1 MGYTTPVDVSL
12 VDEENSTGA
21 LLGAFGTFTG
31 EFKDVSVY
39 SSLSVSCKSDVPS
52 NFNGVIID
60 WSTDGISLDLAPQ
73 RFTFDPAV
81 ISQDGLRVHATIA
94 AKFYRVRYE
103 NNFSAQTS
111 FALEAL
117 LRKGAPA
124 GTVRTIDPVNTFTTN
139 LDVQTVQAITSGKGR
154 GNAEQVQ
161 IATMDDSTFG
171 DGPYLFVSPRPMN
184 ADNVF
189 RRKTTASLTPVL
201 LNTGLTASER
211 ATFISVTNHVLR
223 GNLYIQMN
231 TSTGLSTTN
240 YDFKIP
246 PDHSWNDLGAFG
258 SVFGG
263 PLYGVWDELYI
274 HSPAIQEGHA
284 AYAAGDYS
292 A

>member
-1 MGYTTPVDVSL
+1 MGYTTPADINI
-12 VDEENSTGA
+12 VDEENSTA
-21 LLGAFGTFTG
+21 TPLVAFDTFVG
-31 EFKDVSVY
+31 EYKDVSAY
-39 SSLSVSCKSDVPS
+39 SSISVSCKSDVAS
-52 NFNGVIID
+52 QFNGLVIE
-60 WSTDGISLDLAPQ
+60 WSSDGINADLAPQ

-81 ISQDGLRVHATIA
+81 ISQDGFRGHATVA
-94 AKFYRVRYE
+94 AKFYRIRYE
-103 NNFSAQTS
+103 NNFSNQTT
-111 FALEAL
+111 FVLTTL
-117 LRKGAPA
+117 LRKGTPA
-124 GTVRTIDPVNTFTTN
+124 GTVRSIDPVNTFTTN
-139 LDVQTVQAITSGKGR
+139 LDVQTVQSITSGKGR
-154 GNAEQVQ
+154 FNAEQVQ

-223 GNLYIQMN
+223 GNLFIQMN
-231 TSTGLSTTN
+231 TSTGLTTTN

-263 PLYGVWDELYI
+263 PLYGVWDEVYI
-274 HSPAIQEGHA
+274 QSPTIQEGHA
-284 AYAAGDYS
+284 AYVAGDYS